1 MHDIQETDTA
11 PAPLRAKEKE
21 SCAMPS
27 SNETCDW
34 TEGTFDLGALGLTRQ
49 DVSPALL
56 MLCAAASHGD
66 LRNYTGCGV
75 IGIDANAQITP
86 LHKTDDPTNC
96 LISME
101 PDFDLESTISQN
113 LHTLQHDLREEAQR
127 HSQHRNTMTEGTI
140 RHIIILE
147 EARESGKSPE
157 WMKELKA
164 CGQTERL
171 LPTTILHC
179 ILEQSRLSFRICV
192 TNQGADAARQTQ
204 SAVEN
209 FSHLLA
215 ELLSNPKSP
224 LLDVVGYLLPTSPT
238 ASTPEVP
245 SSWEVCVQN
254 VIQEQCH
261 KHPDSLAV
269 DAWDGSLTYR
279 ELDELTDRLAR
290 ALMFLG
296 IGPERFVPICMEKSL
311 WTTVAILSVIK
322 SGGAFSLLDPAHPL
336 PRLQQICDDLES
348 PFIISSQEQSARCLE
363 LGDVLVLEN
372 LDQACRFTRSLQGM
386 SLAKPGNALYVAFT
400 SGSTGKPKGV
410 VIEHQAYASSAI
422 SHTPL
427 FQLNNTSRLLQF
439 AAYAFDVSI
448 LETLSTLMAGAC
460 LCVPSE
466 AQRND
471 VVLFEEA
478 LKTFHL
484 THVGLPPSFARIVP
498 WENLEERPTLLTGGE
513 PMRKSDR
520 TIYDGLGM
528 RLMNAYGPTECSVN
542 ATMHHRVRPRHPVQN
557 IGKPTG
563 AVAWIVDPDD
573 MDTPMGWGEVGEL
586 LLEGPIVGRGY
597 LNNSAATSKAFIEPP
612 TWLRK
617 LRKGQHQHRV
627 YRTGDLASQDQTGD
641 INIIG
646 RNDGQFKIRGQRVE
660 VADVEHHVN
669 DFVAASTDVVVE
681 KVHTSDD
688 YQRLIA
694 FIVLDGPLPPQ
705 ASNSLFIA
713 PDASDLEN
721 FKAIQEQ
728 LHKRLPRYMVPDVW
742 IPLARLPKAPSGKI
756 DRRLLRETAA
766 AMSQRD
772 LHTFACSTEE
782 KEKRAPTTSSEEKL
796 QQVYADIL
804 QIQPTAIGMD
814 DTFLRL
820 GGDSVQAIRLI
831 GAARKVGLTVQM
843 QEVLAEVS
851 IAEQAEKAT
860 TIASSPES
868 IYESFGLVDTSVQ
881 ADVLKL
887 AQQQCSVQRYQIED
901 IYPCTPL
908 QESMFA
914 SSLQHPGMYT
924 GNIVFRIPLDV
935 DASKLKNAW
944 KDTSDNNPILR
955 TRIIQTSHGFFQVV
969 VNTFAWREET
979 GPTLKPPGFTELV
992 GQPLVQYFYNEK
1004 DRELV
1009 LTSHHA
1015 VSDDWTLRLVR
1026 QQVEAAYHG
1035 HSLEKQ
1041 HFYPFIQYTREIQG
1055 VDTFWATQLSDLDAT
1070 VFPELPTSNYRPS
1083 ATKSLQHQIEG
1094 LSLEKKT
1101 SHTLPTYIYLAWAL
1115 LIAHYTD
1122 SPDVVYGATLSGRNA
1137 SVPAIEAMVGPTITT
1152 LPLRVQLQSATSV
1165 VTALDQVQKTLASMI
1180 PYEQVG
1186 LPRIA
1191 KSCEDGKRACQ
1202 FQSQLIIQS
1211 PEEKEQTSLFETV
1224 QGSATTGLDYT
1235 SFCEFAMMLSVLP
1248 SADRSGMTIDT
1259 AFDPNVL
1266 SPDSMRRM
1274 LSQFTHILR
1283 QIMQQ
1288 PAQQIEAVDMASP
1301 DDLSQ
1306 LQQWNP
1312 KIPAAESRSLHEM
1325 VLARCLEKPTAMAV
1339 CSWDGSLTYSELANL
1354 SSALAY
1360 RLKMLNVH
1368 PGSSVGVCLERSKWS
1383 VVAILAV
1390 LRAGATCILLD
1401 LNHPRQ
1407 RIHDILKETSVQVVI
1422 NSHTTAELT
1431 SGLTP
1436 SELRLDPEITDS
1448 LHHAPHIPDS
1458 PGPPTAPAF
1467 ILFTSGSTGRPKGIV
1482 MPHSTLASSI
1492 KYHSAPMN
1500 VTADS
1505 RVLHFSSY
1513 AFDVSI
1519 YEIFT
1524 SLAAGG
1530 TLCVPSEFERKNA
1543 LAEAI
1548 CRLQVNWTFLTPST
1562 IQTLQ
1567 PSEVPCLST
1576 LVLGGEAV
1584 TRENVD
1590 IWATGRRLINGYG
1603 PAEATIC
1610 GVGDIPPTGWKQGLI
1625 GSIVGG
1631 VGWVT
1636 MPTDTSRLAAVGAIG
1651 ELLLEGPFLAAGYF
1665 NLPDVTAASF
1675 IEAPA
1680 WRQNMSLGS
1689 SSGLYRTGDLVQ
1701 YQDDGTIRYMGRQ
1714 GTRMKLHGQL
1724 IDLGEVETNM
1734 LREFPAANGVAAEI
1748 ISLDI
1753 GDKTAA
1759 TLIAYINFDS
1769 NDSKECEV
1777 KDVLD
1782 SVSEKFR
1789 QSTAEAQ
1796 TRLRRVLPSYMIPS
1810 MFFPVQAMP
1819 RTVTG
1824 KLDRRSLRSAVQ
1836 SLSPEELQNYRAAP
1850 RVKAPVSSDAERLL
1864 QATWADLLGLSKES
1878 IGVED
1883 NFLIVGGDSI
1893 VAMRM
1898 VATARRAGFDFT
1910 VADVLSPDSSLS
1922 SLALSF
1928 EQLTPSEDT
1937 SASTAPARPS
1947 ILTSVD
1953 FQQHLTSL
1961 KQQQMLPW
1969 AANVTSAQPATQA
1982 QSTLISRYPWFHFQ
1996 FPFQGEL
2003 NEDRLR
2009 DTCSALFRAHSVLRV
2024 VFTEYRDEV
2033 FQLTLAQ
2040 DTDLPLE
2047 IVKTDTQL
2055 DSFCESLCQSE
2066 QDVSVSSA
2074 GVATL
2079 FTLVSNPTNTDQRLI
2094 IRLAHAQYDATSVG
2108 ILVRDLEAAYNDGK
2122 PIADTSFDAYL
2133 EQRSQ
2138 HSDQEQQR
2146 AFWQEYLAGSSL
2158 TSSPLDPTAAKE
2170 LATGTCD
2177 LALPA
2182 GLPPSITLPTL
2193 VKAAASLVLARELQR
2208 PDIVVGQTVDGRS
2221 LPFADID
2228 RVVGACINYIPF
2240 RVQPRASMT
2249 VRDYLLHAQAQH
2261 AWSLGSESLDLRTI
2275 VSQCTDWP
2283 SSTSSEFG
2291 YLVQHQTANHG
2302 LTLTLANTPS
2312 SLSLV
2317 GGLSP
2322 GPEVWICS
2330 TETLSGVRMDVHC
2343 SAQKLS
2349 VNRATSMARE
2359 VCAMINDLIMSLD
2372 QHLNAIEGITFLS

>member
-1 MHDIQETDTA
+1 MPEIQVTDAA
-11 PAPLRAKEKE
+11 PAPVRAKEP
-21 SCAMPS
+21 CLIPS
-27 SNETCDW
+27 SNKLRDW
-34 TEGTFDLGALGLTRQ
+34 IEDTIDLGAISLTRQ

-56 MLCAAASHGD
+56 MLCGAASHGD
-66 LRNYTGCGV
+66 LRNYTGCGI
-75 IGIDANAQITP
+75 IGINANAQITA
-86 LHKTDDPTNC
+86 LHESDDLTSC

-113 LHTLQHDLREEAQR
+113 LHTLQHDLHEEAQR

-147 EARESGKSPE
+147 EAGESEKSPK
-157 WMKELKA
+157 WIQQLKS
-164 CGQTERL
+164 GGKTDKL

-179 ILEQSRLSFRICV
+179 VLEESRLSFRMCI
-192 TNQGADAARQTQ
+192 THPGADGALQAQ
-204 SAVEN
+204 SAIVS
-209 FSHLLA
+209 FSHLFNKFI
-215 ELLSNPKSP
+215 SHPQSQ
-224 LLDVVGYLLPTSPT
+224 LLDVIGYLLPTSPT

-245 SSWEVCVQN
+245 PSWEVCVQN
-254 VIQEQCH
+254 VIQQQCR
-261 KHPDSLAV
+261 KSPDSLAV
-269 DAWDGSLTYR
+269 DAWDGCLTYR
-279 ELDELTDRLAR
+279 ELEELTDRLAR
-290 ALMFLG
+290 ALMLLG

-372 LDQACRFTRSLQGM
+372 LDQACRFTRTLRGM
-386 SLAKPGNALYVAFT
+386 PLAQPSNALYVAFT

-478 LKTFHL
+478 LKTFRL

-498 WENLEERPTLLTGGE
+498 WENIEERPTLLTGGE

-542 ATMHHRVRPRHPVQN
+542 ATMNHRVRPRHPVQN

-597 LNNSAATSKAFIEPP
+597 LNNSTATRKAFIEPP
-612 TWLRK
+612 TWLQQ

-669 DFVAASTDVVVE
+669 DFVASSTDVVVE

-705 ASNSLFIA
+705 TTDSLFIA

-721 FKAIQEQ
+721 FKGIQGQ
-728 LHKRLPRYMVPDVW
+728 LHNRLPRYMVPDVW

-772 LHTFACSTEE
+772 LSEFACSAEE
-782 KEKRAPTTSSEEKL
+782 KEKRAPSTDSEQKL
-796 QQVYADIL
+796 QQVYAEIL
-804 QIQPTAIGMD
+804 QIQLPAIGMD

-831 GAARKVGLTVQM
+831 GAARKVGIVIQM
-843 QEVLAEVS
+843 QELLSEVT
-851 IAEQAEKAT
+851 IAEQAEKST
-860 TIASSPES
+860 TITSSPETV
-868 IYESFGLVDTSVQ
+868 YESFSLVNTSVQ
-881 ADVLKL
+881 SDVLRL
-887 AQQQCSVQRYQIED
+887 AQEQCSVQRSQVED

-944 KDTSDNNPILR
+944 KNTSDYNPILR

-969 VNTFAWREET
+969 VDAFAWHEEA
-979 GPTLKPPGFTELV
+979 GPTLQTPRFTELV
-992 GQPLVQYFYNEK
+992 GQPLVQYSYNEK
-1004 DRELV
+1004 NRELV
-1009 LTSHHA
+1009 LTSHHS
-1015 VSDDWTLRLVR
+1015 VSDDWTLRLVH

-1041 HFYPFIQYTREIQG
+1041 HFYPFIQYTRGIQG
-1055 VDTFWATQLSDLDAT
+1055 VDKFWATQLSKLDAT
-1070 VFPELPTSNYRPS
+1070 VFPELPASNYRPS
-1083 ATKSLQHQIEG
+1083 ATKSLQHKIEG
-1094 LSLEKKT
+1094 LSLEKQT

-1122 SPDVVYGATLSGRNA
+1122 SPDVVYGVTLSGRNA
-1137 SVPAIEAMVGPTITT
+1137 SVPGIEAMVGPTITT
-1152 LPLRVQLQSATSV
+1152 LPLRVQLQSANLV

-1211 PEEKEQTSLFETV
+1211 PEEAEQTSLLETV
-1224 QGSATTGLDYT
+1224 QGSVTTGLDYT
-1235 SFCEFAMMLSVLP
+1235 NFCEFAMMLSVLP
-1248 SADRSGMTIDT
+1248 SADRSGMAIDT

-1283 QIMQQ
+1283 QIMLQ
-1288 PAQQIEAVDMASP
+1288 PAQQIEAIDMASP
-1301 DDLSQ
+1301 DDLRQ

-1312 KIPAAESRSLHEM
+1312 QIPAAENRSLHEI
-1325 VLARCLEKPTAMAV
+1325 VLTRCLEKPTATAV

-1354 SSALAY
+1354 SSSLAY
-1360 RLKMLNVH
+1360 RLKLLNIH

-1383 VVAILAV
+1383 VVAILSV

-1407 RIHDILKETSVQVVI
+1407 RIQDILKETSVQVVI
-1422 NSHTTAELT
+1422 NSQTTAELT

-1436 SELRLDPEITDS
+1436 SELRLDPELTDS
-1448 LHHAPHIPDS
+1448 LQHTPHIPDS

-1482 MPHSTLASSI
+1482 MPHSALASSI
-1492 KYHSAPMN
+1492 KYATAPIN
-1500 VTADS
+1500 LTADS

-1519 YEIFT
+1519 FEIFF

-1543 LAEAI
+1543 LAAAI
-1548 CRLQVNWTFLTPST
+1548 CRLQVNWTLITPST
-1562 IQTLQ
+1562 VQTLQ

-1590 IWATGRRLINGYG
+1590 IWATGRRMINAYG
-1603 PAEATIC
+1603 PAEAAVS
-1610 GVGDIPPTGWKQGLI
+1610 GAGNIPPTGWKQGLI

-1636 MPTDTSRLAAVGAIG
+1636 MPNDTSRLAAVGAIG

-1665 NLPDVTAASF
+1665 NLPDITAASF

-1701 YQDDGTIRYMGRQ
+1701 YQDDGTIRYIARQ

-1724 IDLGEVETNM
+1724 IDMGEVETNM
-1734 LREFPAANGVAAEI
+1734 LREFPSANGVAAEI

-1753 GDKTAA
+1753 GDKKTA
-1759 TLIAYINFDS
+1759 TLVAYISIHS
-1769 NDSKECEV
+1769 NDPKER
-1777 KDVLD
+1777 DANAFLN
-1782 SVSEKFR
+1782 SVSQQFR
-1789 QSTAEAQ
+1789 QSTAEAE
-1796 TRLRRVLPSYMIPS
+1796 TRLRRILPSYMIPS
-1810 MFFPVQAMP
+1810 MFIPIQAMP
-1819 RTVTG
+1819 HTVTG

-1836 SLSPEELQNYRAAP
+1836 SLSAAELQNYRAAP
-1850 RVKAPVSSDAERLL
+1850 RVKAPVSSDAEQLL
-1864 QATWADLLGLSKES
+1864 QTTWADLLGLSKES
-1878 IGVED
+1878 IGAED

-1910 VADVLSPDSSLS
+1910 VADVLSPNSSLS
-1922 SLALSF
+1922 SLALSL
-1928 EQLTPSEDT
+1928 QHAVPGEDK
-1937 SASTAPARPS
+1937 SAISAPDKPS

-1953 FQQHLTSL
+1953 FQRHLTSL
-1961 KQQQMLPW
+1961 KHQGMIPL
-1969 AANVTSAQPATQA
+1969 AGNVISAQPATQA

-1996 FPFQGEL
+1996 FPFQGDL
-2003 NEDRLR
+2003 NEERVR
-2009 DTCSALFRAHSVLRV
+2009 DTCSALVRAHSVLRI
-2024 VFTEYRDEV
+2024 VFTQYRDEV

-2040 DTDLPLE
+2040 DTNLPLE
-2047 IVKTDTQL
+2047 VVTTDKVL
-2055 DSFCESLCQSE
+2055 DSFCESLCHAEQS
-2066 QDVSVSSA
+2066 VSVPSA
-2074 GVATL
+2074 GVATR

-2094 IRLAHAQYDATSVG
+2094 IRLAHAQYDANSVG
-2108 ILVRDLEAAYNDGK
+2108 ILVHDLESAYNDGK
-2122 PIADTSFDAYL
+2122 KIANTSFDTYL
-2133 EQRSQ
+2133 EQRAQ

-2158 TSSPLDPTAAKE
+2158 TSSPLDHTSVNE
-2170 LATGTCD
+2170 LVTGTCD

-2182 GLPPSITLPTL
+2182 ALPPSITLPTL
-2193 VKAAASLVLARELQR
+2193 VKAAASLVLARHHQR

-2221 LPFADID
+2221 LSFPDID

-2249 VRDYLLHAQAQH
+2249 ARDYLLHAQVQH
-2261 AWSLGSESLDLRTI
+2261 ARSLGSESLDLRTI
-2275 VSQCTDWP
+2275 VSQCTDWSP
-2283 SSTSSEFG
+2283 SDSTEFG

-2302 LTLTLANTPS
+2302 LTLTLANKPS

-2317 GGLSP
+2317 GGLCP

-2330 TETLSGVRMDVHC
+2330 TETLSGVRMDIHC
-2343 SAQKLS
+2343 SAQKMSLD
-2349 VNRATSMARE
+2349 RATSMAHE
-2359 VCAMINDLIMSLD
+2359 VCTMINDLITSSD
-2372 QHLNAIEGITFLS
+2372 KHLNAIEGITFLN